1 MNIEKYLI
9 EAAEQGASDVHVTVG
24 IAPTM
29 RLYGKLVPMADFL
42 ITDEN
47 CMEIFNS
54 LLTEGQKK
62 YLQSHGEFDLAL
74 TIQGKRFRLNVYRVN
89 KSYSF
94 AFRYLND
101 EILSF
106 DALGLPRTIRSL
118 CKLTSGLILITGPT
132 GMGKTTTLSSMID
145 WINNNRDVHI
155 VTLEDP
161 IEFIHHH
168 KKSII
173 NQREIGTD
181 SNSFADGLRSA
192 LRQDP
197 DIIFV
202 GEMRDLDSIAIA
214 LTAAETGHLVLSTLH
229 TIGAAKTID
238 RIVDVFPPHQQSQ
251 VKTQLSIVLKAIIS
265 QQLLPAEN
273 GKRVL
278 AYEVMQSTPA
288 IRTLIREGKAY
299 QIPNVIRTNDQNGMI
314 TMDKHLLSLHRR
326 GLISKT
332 TVMTYCLEKEDIMQ
346 HFGE

>member
-1 MNIEKYLI
+1 MNVEKFLI
-9 EAAEQGASDVHVTVG
+9 EAAEQGASDIHITVG

-29 RLYGKLVPMADFL
+29 RLHGKLVPLADFNV
-42 ITDEN
+42 TNEHCD
-47 CMEIFNS
+47 EIFEA
-54 LLTEGQKK
+54 LLTEGQKH
-62 YLQSHGEFDLAL
+62 YLKSHGEFDLAI
-74 TIQGKRFRLNVYRVN
+74 TVQEKRYRLNVYRVG

-101 EILSF
+101 ELLSF
-106 DALGLPRTIRSL
+106 EALGLPRTIRSL
-118 CKLTSGLILITGPT
+118 CQLNSGLVLITGPT
-132 GMGKTTTLSSMID
+132 GMGKTTTLSAVID
-145 WINNNRDVHI
+145 WINTNRDVHI

-161 IEFIHHH
+161 IEYVHKH

-238 RIVDVFPPHQQSQ
+238 RIIDAFPPHQQSQ
-251 VKTQLSIVLKAIIS
+251 IKTQLSIVLKAVIS
-265 QQLLPAEN
+265 QQLLPSTD

-288 IRTLIREGKAY
+288 IRTLIREGKSY
-299 QIPNVIRTNDQNGMI
+299 QIPNVIRTNHQNGMI
-314 TMDKHLLSLHRR
+314 TMDKHLLNLYKR
-326 GLISKT
+326 GKLDKT
-332 TVMTYCLEKEDIMQ
+332 TVITHCIEKEEIMNY
-346 HFGE
+346 FGE